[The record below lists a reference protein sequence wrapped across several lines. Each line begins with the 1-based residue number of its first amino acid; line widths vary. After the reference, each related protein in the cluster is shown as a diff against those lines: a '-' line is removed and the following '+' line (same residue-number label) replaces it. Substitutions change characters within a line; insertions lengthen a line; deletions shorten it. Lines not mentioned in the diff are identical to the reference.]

1 MGGYRGVIATCY
13 ASRITLLYCLIMDL
27 ESKLTDEEHK
37 QMVRLL
43 YRFANTELDQ
53 FENAKFNTKF
63 GPVFFSI
70 SRSSGGRDDAFHD
83 ITHLIKSD

>member
-1 MGGYRGVIATCY
+1 
-13 ASRITLLYCLIMDL
+13 MDL
-27 ESKLTDEEHK
+27 DAKLTDEEYK

-53 FENAKFNTKF
+53 FENAKFDTKH

-70 SRSSGGRDDAFHD
+70 SRSSGGYDDAFHD
-83 ITHLIKSD
+83 ITAVIKGDDSE